1 MNAPTPLTAEQLR
14 EYDEKGFVTL
24 APSFSADE
32 LSALRM
38 AADDLLR
45 NSGPLV
51 RGNPRLEL
59 EQEERDGE
67 PVIRKIEPVID
78 LVPALEQLVYD
89 PRMTAASSQLFGE
102 EAILFEDKVNYKPAL
117 VGTAYPLHQD
127 YAYWSEYTDRLISV
141 VLHLDDATVENGC
154 LRMMPGR
161 HKEGLLPR
169 PDGETRIIAK
179 DVEDPSIAEDVTD
192 AAGSVVLF
200 RCYTPHHSF
209 PNRSAHGRRAI
220 LYTYNPASEGDT
232 YPLYKG
238 QHTRTCLD
246 WLATQA

>member
-1 MNAPTPLTAEQLR
+1 M
-14 EYDEKGFVTL
+14 
-24 APSFSADE
+24 
-32 LSALRM
+32 
-38 AADDLLR
+38 
-45 NSGPLV
+45 
-51 RGNPRLEL
+51 
-59 EQEERDGE
+59 
-67 PVIRKIEPVID
+67 
-78 LVPALEQLVYD
+78 
-89 PRMTAASSQLFGE
+89 
-102 EAILFEDKVNYKPAL
+102 
-117 VGTAYPLHQD
+117 GTAYPLHQD

-141 VLHLDDATVENGC
+141 VLHLDDATVDYGC

-179 DVEDPSIAEDVTD
+179 DVEDPSIAEDVTG

-200 RCYTPHHSF
+200 SCYTPHHSF